1 MTINLN
7 LVSRSG
13 TTTDSLDFLSNAI
26 KLPKVSLTL
35 YANQNTS
42 TLYQSRDFLKY
53 SKLPYKMINVDPTLK
68 FI

>member
-7 LVSRSG
+7 LVSG

-26 KLPKVSLTL
+26 KQLPKVSLTL

-53 SKLPYKMINVDPTLK
+53 TKLPYKMINVDPTLK

>member
-7 LVSRSG
+7 LVSG
-13 TTTDSLDFLSNAI
+13 TTTDNLDYLSNAI
-26 KLPKVSLTL
+26 KLPQVSLTF

-53 SKLPYKMINVDPTLK
+53 TKLPYKMINVDPTLK

>member
-7 LVSRSG
+7 LVSG

-53 SKLPYKMINVDPTLK
+53 TKLPYKMINVDPTLK